1 MLNYDLVVIGA
12 GPAGMAAAATAASMG
27 LQVALIDEQR
37 QAGGQIYRNI
47 GSPVLRDEHVLGP
60 DYYYGRELARK
71 FSAAQVDYLANATV
85 WETSD
90 NHLSLSIDGQS
101 RRIGFTRLLIA
112 SGAQERPVP
121 FPGWTTPGVMTCG
134 AAQIMLKTSGLAPD
148 GPLVIA
154 GSGPLL
160 LLVACQLSRAGIEIA
175 ALLDTTPQQNY
186 RASLKHL
193 AGALRGWRYLLK
205 GTCLL
210 VELRS
215 KGVKPLS
222 GVRQLHAVADENGQL
237 NGVRFR
243 QNGKEQTVPCST
255 LLVHQGVVPNI
266 QLTRSLGAGHSWD
279 ELQQCWRPKLD
290 EYGET
295 SIPNIYVAGDNAG
308 IGGALVAEL
317 QGQLTASRIAMH
329 QGKLSPNA
337 FDQECSTL
345 QKQIAQQLA
354 IRPFLDRLYSPAA
367 EFLRPSDETLVC
379 RCEEVTAGEIR
390 RLARSGCAG
399 PNQAKAFSR
408 AGMGPCQGRLCGL
421 TVSQLMAEA
430 SNRPVSE
437 VGYYNIRSPIKPVT
451 LAEVAGVD
459 LSPNPV
465 KSTVS

>member
-71 FSAAQVDYLANATV
+71 FSAAHVDYLANATV

-345 QKQIAQQLA
+345 QKQIAQFDLTCL
-354 IRPFLDRLYSPAA
+354 F
-367 EFLRPSDETLVC
+367 
-379 RCEEVTAGEIR
+379 EVRIA
-390 RLARSGCAG
+390 
-399 PNQAKAFSR
+399 
-408 AGMGPCQGRLCGL
+408 
-421 TVSQLMAEA
+421 
-430 SNRPVSE
+430 
-437 VGYYNIRSPIKPVT
+437 PIYFCYT
-451 LAEVAGVD
+451 
-459 LSPNPV
+459 
-465 KSTVS
+465 